1 MAELRAFFSSHEDL
15 TQVILYAL
23 VITSLWVAEVS
34 LFGYSLKNKWKHTA
48 VNSLFIFTALPIQLL
63 LTTFIVLISSWANIH
78 HWGLINFIPYHHN
91 AWVYYI
97 TLFILLDLCEY
108 VYHVIMHKVDT
119 LWKFHLVHHSDLR
132 VDVSTTIREHP
143 GETCVRTCF
152 LMLWTFLLGPAV
164 GVLILRQTFQ
174 SISNVSAHTEFRLSP
189 RANKIIGLLFIT
201 PNLHHVHHHYQLPY
215 TDCNYGDVLSIWD
228 RLFGTYTEL
237 DREETVFGIDT
248 HMDEKVNGNFLNVIK
263 VPFQKLERKE
273 NHSVV
278 KKN

>member
-1 MAELRAFFSSHEDL
+1 MRELRAFFSSHEDI
-15 TQVILYAL
+15 TQLILYAL
-23 VITSLWVAEVS
+23 VITSLWFAEVVVS
-34 LFGYSLKNKWKHTA
+34 ANGLKKKWKHTS

-63 LTTFIVLISSWANIH
+63 LTGFIVLISARANFH

-91 AWVYYI
+91 LWVYYI
-97 TLFILLDLCEY
+97 CLFVLLDLCEY

-119 LWKFHLVHHSDLR
+119 LWKFHLVHHSDLH

-164 GVLILRQTFQ
+164 SVLILRQTIQ
-174 SISNVSAHTEFRLSP
+174 SISNISAHTEFRLSP
-189 RANKIIGLLFIT
+189 RANKIVGMLFIT

-228 RLFGTYTEL
+228 RLFGTYCEL
-237 DREETVFGIDT
+237 DRKETVFGIDT
-248 HMDEKVNGNFLNVIK
+248 HMDENINGKFLNVIK
-263 VPFQKLERKE
+263 VPFQKLVRKKD
-273 NHSVV
+273 HPFV
-278 KKN
+278 